1 MQTQAPKLGSVLMA
15 AAFALAA
22 VCVAIF
28 FWKSF
33 GGPTPLNPEGYTLEA
48 SFPQAANLYPNASV
62 RIAGV
67 PVGKVI
73 STTPAGERTKVVI
86 ELDDRYAPI
95 PSDTHAILRN
105 KTLLGETYVEL
116 TPGDPEAP
124 KLADGG
130 RLPSSHIASTQRL
143 DQVLATFDP
152 PTRKALRRFV
162 TELAAST
169 RGRGADLNA
178 AIGAAPDAI
187 GGLGTVAGIL
197 DRQRASV
204 RQLVSSSAQVLEA
217 LGTRRGELQ
226 SLVTAG
232 EGVLATTAA
241 RNRQLTATVKALP
254 PFIGD
259 LRRALVA
266 YRRTA
271 VTLGPALRRIRE
283 LAPGLRSSLVATAEL
298 SPQLAG
304 LFRELPSVMHAAR
317 RGLPASTRVLRAS
330 KPLVDELYPANRN
343 LEPFF
348 QLAATYRRDI
358 GAAVAKGA
366 ASGQASAE
374 TANGGRKHY
383 LRVLLPL
390 LNEDSFGYGQRSP
403 TNRHNPYP
411 RPGSLGDIA
420 GGGIRAWDCDNLGNP
435 LVFPPVGVGAGPPPC
450 RTQKPWTFDGQTR
463 SFPHLE
469 RAR

>member
-1 MQTQAPKLGSVLMA
+1 MQTHAPKLGSILMA

-33 GGPTPLNPEGYTLEA
+33 GGPTPLNPEGYTFEA

-73 STTPAGERTKVVI
+73 STKPAGERTKVVI
-86 ELDDRYAPI
+86 ELEDRYAPI
-95 PSDTHAILRN
+95 PSDAHAILRN

-162 TELAAST
+162 TELATST

-178 AIGAAPDAI
+178 AIGAAPARSVGSGPWSGSSI
-187 GGLGTVAGIL
+187 
-197 DRQRASV
+197 ASAP
-204 RQLVSSSAQVLEA
+204 RCVSSSGAPRRCSRA

-232 EGVLATTAA
+232 DQVLATTAA
-241 RNRQLTATVKALP
+241 RNRELTATVKAFP

-271 VTLGPALRRIRE
+271 DTLGPALRRIRE
-283 LAPGLRSSLVATAEL
+283 LAPGLRSSLVATSEL

-304 LFRELPSVMHAAR
+304 LFRELPA
-317 RGLPASTRVLRAS
+317 
-330 KPLVDELYPANRN
+330 
-343 LEPFF
+343 
-348 QLAATYRRDI
+348 
-358 GAAVAKGA
+358 
-366 ASGQASAE
+366 
-374 TANGGRKHY
+374 
-383 LRVLLPL
+383 
-390 LNEDSFGYGQRSP
+390 
-403 TNRHNPYP
+403 
-411 RPGSLGDIA
+411 
-420 GGGIRAWDCDNLGNP
+420 
-435 LVFPPVGVGAGPPPC
+435 
-450 RTQKPWTFDGQTR
+450 
-463 SFPHLE
+463 
-469 RAR
+469 